1 MSKSRSVGTVLNINS
16 KKVGALK
23 SIGGIELSADT
34 IDVSDLGNSTG
45 YREFL
50 QGFKDAGEI
59 ALSGFYDG
67 DDEGFFERTPD
78 MVFALERK
86 EVGSKVK
93 QLPVIRN
100 K

>member
-34 IDVSDLGNSTG
+34 VDVSDLGNSTG

-59 ALSGFYDG
+59 ALSGFTTAKMKDRLRSIR
-67 DDEGFFERTPD
+67 FWK
-78 MVFALERK
+78 AAKL
-86 EVGSKVK
+86 
-93 QLPVIRN
+93 LPAP
-100 K
+100 